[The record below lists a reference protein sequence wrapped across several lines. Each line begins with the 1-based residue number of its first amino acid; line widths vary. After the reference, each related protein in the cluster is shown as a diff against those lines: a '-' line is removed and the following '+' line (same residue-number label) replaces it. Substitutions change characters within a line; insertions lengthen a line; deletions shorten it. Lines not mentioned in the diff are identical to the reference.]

1 MSVIRARR
9 VVAAL
14 LLAGLVAG
22 WPSVA
27 DAATRRHKTSTVAN
41 RYVVVLHDDADS
53 DAVARDH
60 AQRYGAK
67 VTHVYR
73 RAVHGYAAKLSSK
86 SARKLAT
93 HVPGTSGGTSAGV
106 AKAVRLVAVRV
117 LGCKGEGTVSDV
129 IAGVDWVTTNH
140 VAGQPAVA
148 NMSLGGGVS
157 PTLDKAVARSVAD
170 GVA

>member
-1 MSVIRARR
+1 MSVNRARR
-9 VVAAL
+9 VIAAL

-27 DAATRRHKTSTVAN
+27 DAATRRHKASTVAN

-93 HVPGTSGGTSAGV
+93 
-106 AKAVRLVAVRV
+106 
-117 LGCKGEGTVSDV
+117 D
-129 IAGVDWVTTNH
+129 
-140 VAGQPAVA
+140 PAVA
-148 NMSLGGGVS
+148 QVEPDQRVKVHATSSTSQSTVPWGLDRLDQSSLPLDGTYQPPGDGAGVTAYVIDTGIRFTHHDFGGRAVS
-157 PTLDKAVARSVAD
+157 GFD
-170 GVA
+170 